1 MLIISNHINKHLDI
15 NNRDASIFVSKEI
28 MYQCVEE
35 CLKEP
40 DTVTKCGQRYKV
52 TKSFNMPIGL
62 PNKHEI
68 KVVFKR
74 TKRVTFV
81 ITAYPI

>member
-15 NNRDASIFVSKEI
+15 NNQDASIFVSKEI

-40 DTVTKCGQRYKV
+40 DILTKCGQRYKV
-52 TKSFNMPIGL
+52 TKSFNMPVGL
-62 PNKHEI
+62 PSKHKI

-74 TKRVTFV
+74 KKSATFV